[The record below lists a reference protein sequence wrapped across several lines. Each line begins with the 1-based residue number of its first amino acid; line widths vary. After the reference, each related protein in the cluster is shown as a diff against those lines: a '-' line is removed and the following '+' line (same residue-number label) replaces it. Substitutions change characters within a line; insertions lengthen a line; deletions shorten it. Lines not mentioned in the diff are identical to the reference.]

1 MTGAEAMVVPKL
13 SEAILPA
20 YGIETPLSRRQSAMI
35 NKNAVSPSALNPNLK
50 GLVNRLLVQRL
61 ANETT

>member
-1 MTGAEAMVVPKL
+1 MMVPKL
-13 SEAILPA
+13 AEARLPV
-20 YGIETPLSRRQSAMI
+20 YGIEDPLSRRQSSMLK
-35 NKNAVSPSALNPNLK
+35 KNAVSPSALNPNVK